1 MACPQCQ
8 VPTDVAGDG
17 EIAVGWCGRDVHVAC
32 LPLHVRACRSCW
44 PHNTAYIL
52 LDDQRRTAEAAVGR

>member
-1 MACPQCQ
+1 MACQQCQ
-8 VPTDVAGDG
+8 EQNDASGDG
-17 EIAVGWCGRDVHVAC
+17 KIAVGWCGKDVHVSC

-52 LDDQRRTAEAAVGR
+52 LDDQRRVAAAAAAR